1 MKIQESGENYLET
14 ILILEMEKGNVR
26 SIDVAHHLEF
36 SKASISRAMGI
47 LKEAGYITVDEGGNI
62 LLTESGREK
71 ANQIYERHQLIQRF
85 LMECLEVSEETA
97 EKDACRIEHVVS
109 EETVEQIR
117 AWIEAAE
124 EFEQTTQQ
132 VTTANLDLQKQLEE
146 MAGLEGLEALFGGK
160 Q

>member
-1 MKIQESGENYLET
+1 MQESGENYLET

-26 SIDVAHHLEF
+26 SIDVAHHLDF

-47 LKEAGYITVDEGGNI
+47 LKEAGYITVDEAGNI
-62 LLTESGREK
+62 LLTEDGREK
-71 ANQIYERHQLIQRF
+71 ANQIYERHQLIERF
-85 LMECLEVSEETA
+85 LVECLEVSEETA
-97 EKDACRIEHVVS
+97 EKDACRIEHVIS

-124 EFEQTTQQ
+124 EFEQMTQQ
-132 VTTANLDLQKQLEE
+132 VSQANVNLQQQLEQ
-146 MAGLEGLEALFGGK
+146 MAGIDGLEALFGGK

>member
-26 SIDVAHHLEF
+26 SIDVANHLEF

-62 LLTESGREK
+62 LLTEAGREK

-124 EFEQTTQQ
+124 EFEQMTQQ

>member
-26 SIDVAHHLEF
+26 SIDVANHLEF

-62 LLTESGREK
+62 LLTEAGREK

-109 EETVEQIR
+109 EETVEQVR

-124 EFEQTTQQ
+124 EFEQMTQQ

>member
-26 SIDVAHHLEF
+26 SIDVAHHLDF

-47 LKEAGYITVDEGGNI
+47 LKEAGYITVDEAGNI
-62 LLTESGREK
+62 LLTEDGREK
-71 ANQIYERHQLIQRF
+71 ANQIYERHQLIERF
-85 LMECLEVSEETA
+85 LVECLEVSEETA
-97 EKDACRIEHVVS
+97 EKDACRIEHVIS

-124 EFEQTTQQ
+124 EFEQMTQQ
-132 VTTANLDLQKQLEE
+132 VSQANVNLQQQLEQ
-146 MAGLEGLEALFGGK
+146 MAGIDGLEALFGGK